1 MSSGNLIQIIYAPE
15 ATYGETP
22 SPLSGVTAETALFH
36 SESLSGTPTTAQSK
50 RIRTDRMSAGLSAVG
65 LEVGGTLEYELSE
78 GTFFSDWF
86 KSAMMSD
93 WVAAATISSTDVTLT
108 PDGSDD
114 QLATLTIT
122 GDFSTISVVAGDL
135 LQLVPSSG
143 SPVNVQVISV
153 TSTTEVE
160 VATKR
165 GEAAISAVS
174 MDVERPAHLAI
185 GSTQYSYVAGK
196 AYQDVLDT
204 TNQRSQT
211 YNGML
216 VEGFT
221 VNAQY
226 GEFLEGS
233 FTINGNGYLQEAGPS
248 LAQKIVAAGGTVNS
262 AGTSQPLNCSIDFPL
277 VTTSGVATNFCI
289 ESVRLDFSN
298 NLDPTNCIGKTA
310 PTGYTLGTAQ
320 IGISLSAYLSNTSY
334 DALMAN
340 KLSLTPLEIMFSATN
355 ADGGFAFRVTAA
367 QLSFPDPSTS
377 GQDTQTMIEAEGTG
391 KVGTNGLSALIVY
404 RLKGD
409 Q

>member
-1 MSSGNLIQIIYAPE
+1 MSSGNLIQIVYVPE
-15 ATYGETP
+15 SEYGVTP

-36 SESLSGTPTTAQSK
+36 SESLSGTPTTSESK
-50 RIRTDRMSAGLSAVG
+50 RIRTDRMSAGMSAVG
-65 LEVGGTLEYELSE
+65 LEVGGTLEFELSE
-78 GTFFSDWF
+78 GTFFNDWLE
-86 KSAMMSD
+86 SAMMED
-93 WVAAATISSTDVTLT
+93 WVAAATISSTEVTLT

-114 QLATLTIT
+114 QLATLTID
-122 GDFSTISVVAGDL
+122 GDFSSITTVAGDL

-165 GEAAISAVS
+165 GQAAISAVT
-174 MDVERPAHLAI
+174 MDVERPALLTI
-185 GSTQYSYVAGK
+185 GDTQHSFVGGK
-196 AYQDVLDT
+196 AYQDVLDST
-204 TNQRSQT
+204 DERSQT
-211 YNGML
+211 YNGLL

-221 VNAQY
+221 MNAQY

-233 FTINGNGYLQEAGPS
+233 FTVNGNGYAQEGGPS
-248 LAQKIVAAGGTVNS
+248 LAQQIATAGGTVNG

-277 VTTSGVATNFCI
+277 VTTSGVATDFCI
-289 ESVRLDFSN
+289 ESVGLTFSN

-320 IGISLSAYLSNTSY
+320 IGVSLSAYLSNTSY

-340 KLSLTPLEIMFSATN
+340 KLSLTPLEVMFAATN
-355 ADGGFAFRVTAA
+355 ADGGFAFRITAA

-391 KVGTNGLSALIVY
+391 KVGTNGLSALIIY